1 MMHDEKI
8 KTPDDEKSFYEDFFE
23 NAASMCLVSDAK
35 GCIVKANK
43 KAVETFFG
51 PNQEVPNLEGKS
63 LLDFVHKDDR
73 ELAVLLS
80 KESFKERKEITH
92 EIRMCTNDGR
102 VLYILVSGRPII
114 REDRVVSFQYQA
126 MDIIDQKVHEQ
137 NLLQSASTDILS
149 QIAGGFAHD
158 FNNMLTVINGYAEI
172 LKMSVEEAHPFHHK
186 ISQICQAGKQASVL
200 TQRMLEFS
208 RRSNAPV
215 KTADINEEITKHEGI
230 IRHAIGQDI
239 RLLVVKSPGL
249 KAVPMDPSRFSTL
262 LLNLVNHARETMPRG
277 GELTISTDHVIINP
291 ADESSYPQ
299 VPRGT
304 YLLLTVK
311 DTGEGMAEETRNQIF
326 DPFISTEGTGHGI
339 GLWTVQNIVKASKGS
354 ILVETQSGAGT
365 TFRIFLPAPS
375 SPVKTATQT
384 DQEHAAK
391 GTSKGSKTIL
401 VVEDDDTVRDLV
413 SEILMQQGHSTFTA
427 RNGGDALQLARQMDG
442 RIDLLIT
449 DMVMRRIDGR
459 MLSKKMKSIWPHI
472 KVMIMSGYGNDV
484 IKEEDI
490 RDNAFLQ
497 KPFLPQE
504 LIDKVCT
511 VLQG

>member
-1 MMHDEKI
+1 
-8 KTPDDEKSFYEDFFE
+8 
-23 NAASMCLVSDAK
+23 
-35 GCIVKANK
+35 
-43 KAVETFFG
+43 
-51 PNQEVPNLEGKS
+51 
-63 LLDFVHKDDR
+63 
-73 ELAVLLS
+73 
-80 KESFKERKEITH
+80 
-92 EIRMCTNDGR
+92 
-102 VLYILVSGRPII
+102 
-114 REDRVVSFQYQA
+114 
-126 MDIIDQKVHEQ
+126 
-137 NLLQSASTDILS
+137 
-149 QIAGGFAHD
+149 
-158 FNNMLTVINGYAEI
+158 
-172 LKMSVEEAHPFHHK
+172 
-186 ISQICQAGKQASVL
+186 
-200 TQRMLEFS
+200 
-208 RRSNAPV
+208 
-215 KTADINEEITKHEGI
+215 
-230 IRHAIGQDI
+230 
-239 RLLVVKSPGL
+239 VKSPGL
-249 KAVPMDPSRFSTL
+249 EAVAMDPSRFSTL
-262 LLNLVNHARETMPRG
+262 LLNLVNHARETMPQG

-291 ADESSYPQ
+291 ANESSYPQ
-299 VPRGT
+299 VPRGG

-326 DPFISTEGTGHGI
+326 DPFISTEGTDRGI

-375 SPVKTATQT
+375 SPVKTAKQT